1 MTTRPHDLTDLYL
14 APVALELDRRLE
26 RLTGKSIDE
35 IVIWIALDTDRQASS
50 PEERPVLAIRALQ
63 YLLDMHGWEMHLDHR
78 GVRLSHDD
86 HTLVL
91 GIPDS
96 LKAYLDA

>member
-1 MTTRPHDLTDLYL
+1 MTIRPHDLTDLYL

-35 IVIWIALDTDRQASS
+35 IVIWIALDTDRQPSS
-50 PEERPVLAIRALQ
+50 PEERPVLAIRALEH
-63 YLLDMHGWEMHLDHR
+63 LLDTHGWELRFDHR
-78 GVRLSHDD
+78 GLRLSHGD
-86 HTLVL
+86 HSLVL